1 MDRSKV
7 ARLDKEKQVIITG
20 AVFNF
25 YESGIYYVRLELQYP
40 IGEKKS
46 IKLTGVSIT
55 WLKDLLVSAFADAI
69 ANALSHTASKT
80 HDFFYKVDLKKEEGI
95 KVFSTNEELL
105 SLSEVSNLLKENII
119 DNGGNQDDKG
129 KN

>member
-7 ARLDKEKQVIITG
+7 ARLEKEKQVIITG

-40 IGEKKS
+40 IGEKS

-95 KVFSTNEELL
+95 KVFSTNGELL

-119 DNGGNQDDKG
+119 DSGGNQDDKG